1 MRPPKE
7 KLPLL
12 GEAPKRVIEL
22 PSYNEIDEINSE
34 TKVVSLGKG
43 PQIFY
48 VIFLLMCLVQFSMAW
63 IWKTPEF
70 ADLDGNRADKTFGVP
85 FQYSIW
91 ALIISI
97 FMVNF
102 FQERLQY
109 AWRVLIPLL
118 PFWLI
123 GCFAGT
129 LGFSPVTSFRSLT
142 MWMAMALAASLIGI
156 NLPKKIALRA
166 LFYGFFLICLCSIA
180 LAVLN
185 PEKGTQDYGAD
196 IGVWRGMFLTKNQF
210 GWVAAI
216 GLVFALSA
224 YRALPKYWREVMISI
239 ALVSLIMSKS
249 AGATLSALGAFGY
262 SVWLRNLPLTI
273 SLEKASI
280 IFLVSVTSIS
290 VLFFT
295 SFTSVLEMFGRDA
308 TLTGRTGIWAAYL
321 GEIVKSPIIGRGP
334 GAFTDVSPYT
344 MPLALKLIDDGSIF
358 TPHQMYIA
366 AFGDAGILGLLSF
379 LAVLF
384 YFVFVVPISQRGIV
398 THTSAAVCM
407 LIMLGGL
414 METHEVYRTGVGFF
428 TLIFLRAVYLDKDD
442 KKPKLKPSLSK
453 KPKSNMKA
461 LD

>member
-1 MRPPKE
+1 MRPPKD

-12 GEAPKRVIEL
+12 AQAAKSAVEQLPNDEL
-22 PSYNEIDEINSE
+22 EEINAE
-34 TKVVSLGKG
+34 TQGISLGKG

-48 VIFLLMCLVQFSMAW
+48 VIFLVMCLVQFSMAW

-70 ADLDGNRADKTFGVP
+70 ANLDGNSADKDFGVP
-85 FQYSIW
+85 YQYSIW
-91 ALIISI
+91 ALIVSI
-97 FMVNF
+97 FIANF
-102 FQERLQY
+102 FQEKLKY
-109 AWRVLIPLL
+109 AWRVLTPLL

-123 GCFAGT
+123 GCFAAAI
-129 LGFSPVTSFRSLT
+129 GFNPVTSFRNLT

-156 NLPKKIALRA
+156 NLPKKIALCG
-166 LFYGFFLICLCSIA
+166 LFYGLFFICLFSIA

-185 PEKGTQDYGAD
+185 PEKGTQAYGAD
-196 IGVWRGMFLTKNQF
+196 AGVWRGMFLTKNQL
-210 GWVAAI
+210 GWVVAI

-224 YRALPKYWREVMISI
+224 YRALPKYWRDAMIGSSI
-239 ALVSLIMSKS
+239 VCLLMSKS
-249 AGATLSALGAFGY
+249 AGALLSALGAFGY

-280 IFLVSVTSIS
+280 IFLASVTSIA

-295 SFTSVLEMFGRDA
+295 TFTSVLEMLGRDP

-366 AFGDAGILGLLSF
+366 AFGDAGILGLISF

-384 YFVFVVPISQRGIV
+384 YFVFVVPVSQRGIV
-398 THTSAAVCM
+398 THTSAAICM

-428 TLIFLRAVYLDKDD
+428 TLIFLRAVYLNKDD
-442 KKPKLKPSLSK
+442 KTPKLKPSLSK
-453 KPKSNMKA
+453 QPKSNIKA